1 MKLTDQQRSVLS
13 LSLITLIS
21 NASFSTIA
29 PILPLECDAYQ
40 ISEQW
45 LSLIFL
51 AYPVGFCVAAP
62 LIAKW
67 FEVVGT
73 VQIMIWGMRSVG
85 SIFLC
90 MSFVFSFDAPSHLRI
105 ALLTMGQFSL
115 GASMSTVSTGY
126 YSLAT
131 LICSDQEKAMSYIES
146 AVGLGERIDLLIRY
160 FKTGPWAQNSFTV
173 VP

>member
-1 MKLTDQQRSVLS
+1 MQLTDQQRSILS

-21 NASFSTIA
+21 DASFSTIA
-29 PILPLECDAYQ
+29 PILPLECDAYH

-45 LSLIFL
+45 LSLVFL

-62 LIAKW
+62 SITKW

-73 VQIMIWGMRSVG
+73 VQIMIYGMRSVG
-85 SIFLC
+85 LIFLY
-90 MSFVFSFDAPSHLRI
+90 MSFAFGAPSNLRV

-131 LICSDQEKAMSYIES
+131 LICSDQEKAMSYVES
-146 AVGLGERIDLLIRY
+146 AVGLGEHSTFVVL
-160 FKTGPWAQNSFTV
+160 FTSV
-173 VP
+173 